1 MRREDV
7 AIYDDHAVKWWDG
20 SVRWVRTLQAMV
32 PARFKRFDPEMEAAF
47 GGWEGRDVLDLGC
60 AGGFMTEALAA
71 RGARPIGI
79 DPSQGAIAAA
89 RAHAAGEGI
98 QIRYLNGVGEDLP
111 FAEDSFDAVVCVDVL
126 EHVESLRRTLDE
138 VARVL
143 RPGGLFL
150 FDTINRNPLATFAVV
165 TMAERV
171 LRLLPRGAHDP
182 AQFIRPRTLRT
193 MLEARGF
200 TVGPLQGLGPV
211 GIDRRGDLRFGLL
224 PLTTVVYIGAAQAA
238 A

>member
-1 MRREDV
+1 MNDLS
-7 AIYDDHAVKWWDG
+7 IYDSFAAKWWDG
-20 SVRWVRTLQAMV
+20 SERWIRTLQAMV
-32 PARFKRFDPEMEAAF
+32 PARFRAFDAAIDDWA
-47 GGWEGRDVLDLGC
+47 GKDVLDLGC
-60 AGGFMTEALAA
+60 AGGFMTEELAK
-71 RGARPIGI
+71 RGARATGI

-89 RAHAAGEGI
+89 RAHAAGEGL
-98 QIRYLNGVGEDLP
+98 QIRYEVGVGERLP
-111 FAEDSFDAVVCVDVL
+111 FPADGFDAVICVDVL

-200 TVGPLQGLGPV
+200 TVGPLQGLGPA
-211 GIDRRGDLRFGLL
+211 GIDRRGDLHFGLL
-224 PLTTVVYIGAAQAA
+224 PMTTVVYIGAARASG
-238 A
+238 